1 MSRASSILN
10 PQSSIP
16 SRRTYG
22 WRTWGDVAREI
33 VIAIAIGCA
42 VTAIESGGMGHP
54 QPPRTYV
61 RNAILSLGVMMVA
74 RLLETMLSWAIEQ
87 SRIAIVFRT
96 MIYAVGG
103 WIGYFSALAVV
114 GAIFGYGDDDF
125 DTRSYHFAYTI
136 GIAAVASIVMG
147 LILHHN
153 RKRNDRLV
161 TTMARLK
168 EHEFAEKELE
178 IARAVQ
184 QRLLPPA
191 EIERD
196 GYRITARTHGAHI
209 VAGDFYD
216 VVRLADGCVAIA
228 AADVSGKGI
237 AASLIMATCKAMLP
251 FLATSGRASDVMR
264 ALNESLCEQLQR
276 REFVAMLFARF
287 DPTTGVADVVNAGM
301 PDPFLLRADG
311 TLETLAFTGDRFP
324 LGARRSSAYEATAIR
339 LGDGDRLLAFSDG
352 LPEALVDEAPVGYE
366 RVEDLARR
374 ARDVDGFVDSLRQTP
389 GIRFDDDLTVLML
402 ERTTS

>member
-1 MSRASSILN
+1 MSSI
-10 PQSSIP
+10 
-16 SRRTYG
+16 RRTYG
-22 WRTWGDVAREI
+22 WRSWSDVARESL
-33 VIAIAIGCA
+33 IAVATGFAI
-42 VTAIESGGMGHP
+42 TAIESGGMGHP
-54 QPPRTYV
+54 QPPRTYL
-61 RNAILSLGVMMVA
+61 RNAILGLGILLVA

-96 MIYAVGG
+96 LIYTVGG
-103 WIGYFSALAVV
+103 WLGYFVGLTVV
-114 GAIFGYGDDDF
+114 GALLGYGSDDF
-125 DTRSYHFAYTI
+125 DFRSYHFAYTI
-136 GIAAVASIVMG
+136 ATAAVAAIVMG

-153 RKRNDRLV
+153 RKRNDRLLA
-161 TTMARLK
+161 TMARLK

-196 GYRITARTHGAHI
+196 GYRISARTHGAHI

-251 FLATSGRASDVMR
+251 FLATTGSAADVMR
-264 ALNESLCEQLQR
+264 ALNQSLCEQLQR

-287 DPTTGVADVVNAGM
+287 DPATGAAEVVNAGM

-311 TLETLAFTGDRFP
+311 TLETLDFRGDRFP
-324 LGARRSSAYEATAIR
+324 LGASRTSAYEATSIR
-339 LGDGDRLLAFSDG
+339 LASGDRLLAFSDG
-352 LPEALVDEAPVGYE
+352 LPEATVDEAPVGYE
-366 RVEDLARR
+366 RVELLARG
-374 ARDVDGFVDSLRQTP
+374 ARDVDGFVDALRALP
-389 GIRFDDDLTVLML
+389 GIRIDDDLTVLML